1 MAEEHKCL
9 SNEEKLLIQDF
20 ILEATQVCIQFK

>member
-9 SNEEKLLIQDF
+9 SNEEKLVIQDF
-20 ILEATQVCIQFK
+20 ILEATQVWIQFK